1 GTHLPLR
8 GFATIWPPHR
18 PSCEN
23 GG

>member
-1 GTHLPLR
+1 LPLR
-8 GFATIWPPHR
+8 GFTTIWPPHR

>member
-1 GTHLPLR
+1 HLPLR
-8 GFATIWPPHR
+8 GFTTIWSPHR

>member
-1 GTHLPLR
+1 THLPLR

>member
-1 GTHLPLR
+1 PLR
-8 GFATIWPPHR
+8 GFTTIWPPHR